1 MDEHNL
7 RAIPM
12 SAELIKRTQATLLA
26 LAKTVEAMDSDE
38 GLQRLAEKALEGGFA
53 EPPEKIHYA
62 AAAISACMEY
72 WIMSGYYTRAQL
84 TEMSAIIMNAVKP
97 LPEGP
102 TRRGSHDHC

>member
-12 SAELIKRTQATLLA
+12 SAELVNRAQATLLA
-26 LAKTVEAMDSDE
+26 LAKTVEAMDSDDGIE
-38 GLQRLAEKALEGGFA
+38 IFLKKARDSMA
-53 EPPEKIHYA
+53 DPPESIRYA

-84 TEMSAIIMNAVKP
+84 TELAAIVFNAVKP

-102 TRRGSHDHC
+102 TRRGIPCP